1 MFRYVVEMTYVL
13 AALPNSVMEPTVYK
27 QYGVYISPQQ
37 HYIISL
43 EYEGKEESR
52 GVEKPRWREGR
63 GWSQIM

>member
-1 MFRYVVEMTYVL
+1 MLRYVIEMNYDL
-13 AALPNSVMEPTVYK
+13 AAPPSSVMEPWTVYK
-27 QYGVYISPQQ
+27 QYGGYMSLQQ

-63 GWSQIM
+63 G